1 MKYFAEILE
10 QFTMGQKIFVL
21 ILLLAFSSGTFLVSQ
36 YLKRSDCQSLVEE
49 NKNLIDDFVKVSSM
63 VRELKLEV
71 LACTEVA
78 VEPLNIVSGASN
90 TVEAAEEAFE
100 TYLDTSKVDIIF
112 EDDKFEEILQI
123 TDQHRP
129 R

>member
-21 ILLLAFSSGTFLVSQ
+21 ILLLVFSSGTFLVSQ

-78 VEPLNIVSGASN
+78 VEPLNTISETSN
-90 TVEAAEEAFE
+90 TIEASEETFE
-100 TYLDTSKVDIIF
+100 TYLDTSEIDIIF

-129 R
+129 Q

>member
-10 QFTMGQKIFVL
+10 QFTMGQKVFVL
-21 ILLLAFSSGTFLVSQ
+21 ILLLTFSSGTFLVSQ
-36 YLKRSDCQSLVEE
+36 YFKRSDCQSLVEE
-49 NKNLIDDFVKVSSM
+49 NKNLIEDFVKVSSM

-71 LACTEVA
+71 LACTEIA
-78 VEPLNIVSGASN
+78 VEPLNIISGASN
-90 TVEAAEEAFE
+90 TIEAAGEVFEAH
-100 TYLDTSKVDIIF
+100 LDTSEMDIIF

-123 TDQHRP
+123 TEQHHP

>member
-71 LACTEVA
+71 LACTEVP
-78 VEPLNIVSGASN
+78 VKPLSGA
-90 TVEAAEEAFE
+90 VPLMEIDEEFSE
-100 TYLDTSKVDIIF
+100 TYLDTSEIDIIF

>member
-21 ILLLAFSSGTFLVSQ
+21 ILLLVFSSGTFLVSQ

-78 VEPLNIVSGASN
+78 VEPLNIISETFN
-90 TVEAAEEAFE
+90 TIEAAEETFE
-100 TYLDTSKVDIIF
+100 TYLDTSEVDIIF

>member
-21 ILLLAFSSGTFLVSQ
+21 ILLLVFSSGTFLVSQ

-78 VEPLNIVSGASN
+78 VEPLNTISETSN
-90 TVEAAEEAFE
+90 TIETAEETFE
-100 TYLDTSKVDIIF
+100 TYLDTSEIDIIF